1 MNYDNNRYIT
11 GALRRRWR
19 VCCVLLGLT
28 FVMQLASVFTS
39 PAEVPLCWG
48 ADGVAD
54 AYGSPWLTLIVWA
67 VLTAVVALCRFV
79 ATNVDVR
86 YWNKPSKVQPLELND
101 WYAHSM
107 NVIYN
112 VCLMISAMALGVAL
126 IYMLQAYRLM
136 FPFIIIDTLL
146 VIAYSIYA
154 NFNWRKDS

>member
-1 MNYDNNRYIT
+1 MNHGNDRYIT
-11 GALRRRWR
+11 GALKRRGC
-19 VCCVLLGLT
+19 VCNVLLGLALAI
-28 FVMQLASVFTS
+28 QLVSVFTS
-39 PAEVPLCWG
+39 PADVPLHWG
-48 ADGVAD
+48 ADGDAD
-54 AYGSPWLTLIVWA
+54 SYGSPWLTLIVWA

-86 YWNKPSKVQPLELND
+86 YWNGPSKVQPSELND

-126 IYMLQAYRLM
+126 INMLQAYWLM

-154 NFNWRKDS
+154 NYNWRKES